1 MIDLT
6 QARERAIDAE
16 DEAERLLEACGS
28 LTAALLALVPML
40 DQYGHGD
47 EAKSLEALAERLATT
62 ET

>member
-6 QARERAIDAE
+6 QARERALDAE
-16 DEAERLLEACGS
+16 SDAERLLESVGT
-28 LTAALLALVPML
+28 LTAALLAIVPLL

-47 EAKSLEALAERLATT
+47 EAKALEALAERLALT